1 MKMNTKKIY
10 NFYDTSSLLLLEDVD
25 FDDQVVVISSL
36 TINEL
41 ENIKTSYNK
50 DFDIKFAA
58 RRILNLLNSNIDK
71 IIILPYKDKYIEP
84 FIKDGFEITLDL
96 KILACCFALKVANPN
111 CSLYFYTNDLALKT
125 IATYYFSTGQVKSI
139 VPVEDTYTGYKEV
152 QMTEDEM
159 GTFYLNLDKN
169 IYNLLPNEYLIIYDA
184 NNQVID
190 KQCWT
195 GETHRPV
202 SWKGF
207 NSMHF
212 GNIKPKKDDPY
223 QFLLMDSLT
232 NNQITMIKGPAGS
245 GKTFLGLA
253 YLVSLLEQHTIDKI
267 IVFCNTVATKG
278 SARLGFYPGDRD
290 EKLLDSQIGNL
301 LISKFGSKIEVDNLI
316 SQEKLLLLP
325 LSDIRGY
332 DTSGMKAGIFI
343 SEAQNMD
350 INLMK
355 LSLQRIG
362 EDSICIIDGDDCAQV
377 DSKEF
382 EGNQNGMKRASK
394 VFRGSRIYGE
404 VTLKNIYRSK
414 IAEIAE
420 KM

>member
-1 MKMNTKKIY
+1 MKTIS
-10 NFYDTSSLLLLEDVD
+10 NFYDTSSLLLLEDIS
-25 FDDQVVVISSL
+25 FENEFVISSL

-71 IIILPYKDKYIEP
+71 ITILPYKEKYIEP

-96 KILACCFALKVANPN
+96 KILACGFTYALSHPDTTV
-111 CSLYFYTNDLALKT
+111 YFYTNDLALKT
-125 IATYYFSTGQVKSI
+125 IATYYFTPSRVKSI
-139 VPVEDTYTGYKEV
+139 LPTEDEYTGYKEIK
-152 QMTEDEM
+152 MTEEEM
-159 GTFYLNLDKN
+159 GLFYTNLNKN
-169 IYNLLPNEYLIIYDA
+169 TYNLLPNEYLIIRDLKGEI
-184 NNQVID
+184 ID
-190 KQCWT
+190 KLCWT
-195 GETHRPV
+195 GETHRAV
-202 SWKGF
+202 GWKGF

-267 IVFCNTVATKG
+267 IVFCNTIATKG

-301 LISKFGSKIEVDNLI
+301 LISKFGSKIEVENLI

-332 DTSGMKAGIFI
+332 DTSGMRAGIFI

-404 VTLKNIYRSK
+404 VTLKNIYRSEIAK
-414 IAEIAE
+414 IAEQ
-420 KM
+420 M